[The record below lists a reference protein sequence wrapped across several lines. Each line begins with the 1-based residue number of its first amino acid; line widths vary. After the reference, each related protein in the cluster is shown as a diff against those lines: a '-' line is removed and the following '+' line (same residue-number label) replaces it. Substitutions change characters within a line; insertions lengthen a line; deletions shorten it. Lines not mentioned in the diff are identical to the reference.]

1 MMLIGLIL
9 AWKWE
14 GVGSL
19 LILAALVPF
28 ATADEPFLLSIVLAP
43 WLVTGLSYLVCW
55 VVVDITRLRK
65 RLAATVDQDR
75 GKSHG

>member
-1 MMLIGLIL
+1 MLLIGLVL

-19 LILAALVPF
+19 LILSALGLF
-28 ATADEPFLLSIVLAP
+28 ATADEPFLLNIVVAP

-55 VVVDITRLRK
+55 LVIDITRLRK
-65 RLAATVDQDR
+65 RLAATVDKDR
-75 GKSHG
+75 GESHR